1 MNEGMATIS
10 INNLATIG
18 YDFALENKTRQP
30 YMDELN
36 VYLSLTAPGPY
47 TLKPWPLQL
56 YVLYSSRTAT
66 CVRTYI
72 TIML

>member
-30 YMDELN
+30 YMD
-36 VYLSLTAPGPY
+36 
-47 TLKPWPLQL
+47 
-56 YVLYSSRTAT
+56 
-66 CVRTYI
+66 
-72 TIML
+72 